1 MHCSWRCVLI
11 GEESLLI
18 QCAKTLEAR
27 GHRIAAVVSRRP
39 AIRNWASEAGI
50 LLVDR
55 PRDLPS
61 AEVGRFDYLFSVT
74 NLSVLSDEVLS
85 LPAKGAI
92 NFHDGPLPHYAGLN
106 VPVWALLNGEPLHG
120 ITWHQM
126 TGEVD
131 GGAVL
136 TARDIAIDEG
146 ETAFSLNTKCFAAGI
161 DSFEELV
168 DGLAS
173 GRIVPQ
179 AQPNGPA
186 RYFSRRHRPEAACAI
201 QWHQPADKIERL
213 IRALD
218 FGGYANPIGKAKASF
233 GGALMLVLGASVEG
247 GTSRFAPGTIVAIES
262 HRIIVATGAEH
273 LALHR
278 LSTLQ
283 GAELAVSE
291 AVGRFGL
298 REGAQFDVLDRS
310 TLSALTEIN
319 SGLAAHE
326 NYWRSRIAS
335 LGPVDL
341 PLVVRDRHPGRDI
354 MTHAELVM
362 PGPDVLGREK
372 AVLAAAVALIGRLA
386 DKEEFDFGYTDPVM
400 TASHAGLEAWFSPQ
414 VPLRAEIDF
423 SQGLDHL
430 REGLCGS
437 VREAHRRL
445 GFSSDLVA
453 RMPELRAEKDR
464 VLLPV
469 SILIAETLDEV
480 TLLPGSELTIAIRSD
495 GRVSRWFHDPARL
508 DHAAVT
514 TMQQGLLSLLAAA
527 DAEPQ
532 APTGELALI
541 SPVEL
546 AKAMR
551 AWSGPD
557 AVWRADAC
565 VHELFE
571 EQARRTPDRIAV
583 TCRGESL
590 SYGELNRRS
599 NQIARH
605 LQQQGAGPDQFVGL
619 FVDRSLDMLVAL
631 LGILKAGGAYVPL
644 DPKYPSERIAHMIA
658 DARAKLIITQAH
670 LAERISGEGATLVRI
685 DADWPEI
692 MRHSPEPVESAAGP
706 ASLAYVIY
714 TSGSTGKPKGVMVE
728 HRNVAN
734 FFAGM
739 DQHITPEGTWLAVTS
754 LSFDISVLE
763 LCWTLSRGLHVI
775 LSTGGELTEARVPV
789 KKPLDFSLFYFAA
802 DAESQPGEKYRLLL
816 EGAKF
821 ADQNGFSAVWTPER
835 HFHSF
840 GGLYPNPAVTGA
852 AVAAIT
858 SRVKI
863 RGGSV
868 VVPLHH
874 PVRVAEEWSVVDNL
888 SNGRAGIAF
897 ASGWQPND
905 FVLRPESFADRTG
918 ALLNGMDAV
927 RALWRGESRS
937 FAGPLGKPVEV
948 QILPRPVQPEL
959 PFWVTSAG
967 NVDTFAAAGRAG
979 GGVLT
984 HLLGQSL
991 GELSEKLAAYRNAWR
1006 EAGHEGEGHVTLM
1019 LHSFVGPDAEQV
1031 RKAVREP
1038 MIAYL
1043 RTATSLVKQYAW
1055 AFPAFKRRAG
1065 MAESAGQDAFEALS
1079 QTDMEMLLSFAFDR
1093 YYETSGLFGTPES
1106 CLAMVDMVRTVGV
1119 DEIAC
1124 LIDFGVPEQ
1133 QVLEHLPY
1141 LNQLRLMASSGEPA
1155 GADEPLPVLMKRHA
1169 VTHLQCTPSM
1179 MRLMLADD
1187 RLREPIAAL
1196 KHVMIGGEAFP
1207 PDLARE
1213 LTGLSGGTV
1222 TNMYGP
1228 TETTIWSAAHKVD
1241 GSDGAIPLGRPLA
1254 NQHVYILD
1262 SRQQPVLPGAPGEIV
1277 IGGHGVVRGYLDR
1290 PSLTAERF
1298 IADPLRPGERAYRTG
1313 DLGRRRAD
1321 GVIEFLGRLDHQVKV
1336 RGYRIELGEIE
1347 AVLNDHEAVQEAV
1360 VVAREDEVGDKQL
1373 IAYVVPELSAD
1384 MIAELRECLKA
1395 RLPEFMVAAH
1405 IVSLARLPMTP
1416 NGKVDRN
1423 ALPALESVSMTS
1435 VAESYVAPA
1444 GGMEQRI
1451 TAIWCDVL
1459 KLSQVGTRDNFFDLG
1474 GHSLLAV
1481 QMHRRLRTELGR
1493 ELPITDIF
1501 RFPTVQSLSA
1511 HLAGGDGSAKAA
1523 EEGLSR
1529 AEGRRAALQRRIAGR
1544 VPAVLGEGS

>member
-18 QCAKTLEAR
+18 QCAKILEAR

-39 AIRNWASEAGI
+39 TIRHWASEAGI
-50 LLVDR
+50 PLIDR
-55 PRDLPS
+55 PCDLP
-61 AEVGRFDYLFSVT
+61 AAQIGPFDYLFSVT
-74 NLSVLSDEVLS
+74 NLSVLSDEVLR

-120 ITWHQM
+120 VTWHQM

-136 TARDIAIDEG
+136 IARGITVDNG
-146 ETAFSLNTKCFAAGI
+146 ETAFSLNTKCFAAAI
-161 DSFEELV
+161 DSFEELI
-168 DGLAS
+168 DGLAR

-179 AQPNGPA
+179 AQPGGPA

-201 QWHQPADKIERL
+201 QWDQSAEKIEAL

-218 FGGYANPIGKAKASF
+218 FGGYANPVGKAKASYN
-233 GGALMLVLGASVEG
+233 GSLMLVLGASVDADQ
-247 GTSRFAPGTIVAIES
+247 SRLEPGTIAAVES
-262 HRIIVATGAEH
+262 NRIVVATGSRN
-273 LALHR
+273 LALQR

-283 GAELAVSE
+283 GDELTVSE
-291 AVGRFGL
+291 AVMSLGL
-298 REGAQFDVLDRS
+298 RQGARFDLFEAG

-319 SGLAAHE
+319 SDVAAHE
-326 NYWRSRIAS
+326 NYWRGRIAS

-341 PLVVRDRHPGRDI
+341 PLVARDRHPGRDL

-362 PGPDVLGREK
+362 PGPDVRGRDK
-372 AVLAAAVALIGRLA
+372 TVLAAAVALIGRLA
-386 DKEEFDFGYTDPVM
+386 DKQEFDFGYTDPVM
-400 TASHAGLEAWFSPQ
+400 TASYAGLGAWFSPQ
-414 VPLRAEIDF
+414 VPVRAAIDF
-423 SQGLDHL
+423 SHGLND
-430 REGLCGS
+430 LCERLGGA

-453 RMPELRAEKDR
+453 RMPEMRGSKDGA
-464 VLLPV
+464 LLPV
-469 SILIAETLDEV
+469 SVLVADKLEEV
-480 TLLPGSELTIAIRSD
+480 TPLNGSDLTIAIRSD
-495 GRVSRWFHDPARL
+495 GKVSWWFHDPARL
-508 DHAAVT
+508 DGAAVE
-514 TMQQGLLSLLAAA
+514 TMQQALLALLAAV

-532 APTGELALI
+532 AALGELPLLG
-541 SPVEL
+541 PRDL
-546 AKAMR
+546 ARGAR
-551 AWSGPD
+551 DWSGPE
-557 AVWRADAC
+557 VPWRADAC
-565 VHELFE
+565 IHELFE
-571 EQARRTPDRIAV
+571 EQARRTPDRVAV
-583 TCRGESL
+583 TCRDETLTYSDL
-590 SYGELNRRS
+590 DRRS
-599 NQIARH
+599 NQVARH
-605 LQQQGAGPDQFVGL
+605 LQQHGTGPDQLVGL
-619 FVDRSLDMLVAL
+619 FVDRSLEMLIAL
-631 LGILKAGGAYVPL
+631 FGILKAGGAYVPL
-644 DPKYPSERIAHMIA
+644 DPQYPAERVAHMIS
-658 DARAKLIITQAH
+658 DSSAKLIITQAH
-670 LAERISGEGATLVRI
+670 LAERISGDGVKVIRM

-692 MRHSPEPVESAAGP
+692 MHHSSAPVESAAGP
-706 ASLAYVIY
+706 ANLAYVIY

-728 HRNVAN
+728 HRNVTN

-739 DQHITPEGTWLAVTS
+739 DRHITPEGTWLAVTS

-763 LCWTLSRGLHVI
+763 LCWTLARGLHVV
-775 LSTGGELTEARVPV
+775 LSTGGELTASWAPAKR
-789 KKPLDFSLFYFAA
+789 PLDFSLFYFAA
-802 DAESQPGEKYRLLL
+802 DAESRPGEKYRLLL

-835 HFHSF
+835 HFHAF

-858 SRVKI
+858 SRVQI

-874 PVRVAEEWSVVDNL
+874 PARVAEEWSVVDNL

-905 FVLRPESFADRTG
+905 FVLRPESFADRNA
-918 ALLNGMDAV
+918 ALLEGMDAV

-937 FAGPLGKPVEV
+937 FPGPLREPVDV
-948 QILPRPVQPEL
+948 KILPRPVQPEL
-959 PFWVTSAG
+959 PFWITSAG
-967 NVDTFAAAGRAG
+967 NVDTFAAAGKAG

-991 GELSEKLAAYRNAWR
+991 DELSEKLAAYRNAWR
-1006 EAGHEGEGHVTLM
+1006 EAGHAGNGHVTLM
-1019 LHSFVGPDAEQV
+1019 LHSFVGPDAAKV
-1031 RKAVREP
+1031 REAVREP

-1065 MAESAGQDAFEALS
+1065 MAESAGKDAFEALS
-1079 QTDMEMLLSFAFDR
+1079 QSDMETLLSFAFDR
-1093 YYETSGLFGTPES
+1093 YYETSGLFGTPDS
-1106 CLAMVDMVRTVGV
+1106 CMAMVELVRAAGV

-1133 QVLEHLPY
+1133 DVLAHLPY
-1141 LNQLRLMASSGEPA
+1141 LNQLRLMASSGQRT
-1155 GADEPLPVLMKRHA
+1155 GVDEPLPRLMERHA
-1169 VTHLQCTPSM
+1169 VTHLQCTPST

-1187 RLREPIAAL
+1187 RVRKPLAAL
-1196 KHVMIGGEAFP
+1196 KHMMIGGEAFP

-1213 LTGLSGGTV
+1213 LKDLVGGTV

-1228 TETTIWSAAHKVD
+1228 TETTIWSAVHIVEAPD
-1241 GSDGAIPLGRPLA
+1241 GVIPLGRPLA

-1262 SRQQPVLPGAPGEIV
+1262 SRQQPVVPGAPGEIV
-1277 IGGHGVVRGYLDR
+1277 IGGQGVVRGYLDR

-1321 GVIEFLGRLDHQVKV
+1321 GVIEFLGRIDHQVKV

-1347 AVLNDHEAVQEAV
+1347 AALGDHKAVHQAA
-1360 VVAREDEVGDKQL
+1360 VVAREDDIVGKQL
-1373 IAYVVPELSAD
+1373 IAYVEPELSAE
-1384 MIAELRECLKA
+1384 MIAKIRENLKG
-1395 RLPEFMVAAH
+1395 RLPEFMIPAH
-1405 IVSLARLPMTP
+1405 ILSLAHLPMTP
-1416 NGKVDRN
+1416 NGKIDRN
-1423 ALPALESVSMTS
+1423 RLPELEPVGSTS
-1435 VAESYVAPA
+1435 GGQAYVAPV
-1444 GGMEQRI
+1444 GGLEERI
-1451 TAIWCDVL
+1451 AEIWCDVL
-1459 KLSQVGTRDNFFDLG
+1459 KLSRVGTRDNFFDLG

-1481 QMHRRLRTELGR
+1481 QLHRRLRTELQR
-1493 ELPITDIF
+1493 ELPIIDIF

-1511 HLAGGDGSAKAA
+1511 HLAGGENSGRAA

-1544 VPAVLGEGS
+1544 IPAVLGEGS